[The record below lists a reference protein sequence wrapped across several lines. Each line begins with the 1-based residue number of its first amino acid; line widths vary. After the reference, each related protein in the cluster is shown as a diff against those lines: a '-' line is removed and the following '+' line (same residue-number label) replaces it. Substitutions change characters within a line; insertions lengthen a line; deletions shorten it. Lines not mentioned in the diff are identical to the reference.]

1 MGAIVLSGVV
11 VLDEVESDSLEG
23 GLDPVGGVGVE
34 DPLKVIGV
42 GHALLRRVPRALTGA
57 TEACAG
63 WRRLIGSRRRRRER
77 AAVWACSS
85 SVQPRALTGVT
96 KACAGWRRLNRTPK
110 GRASSTRVYR
120 PCMSLA
126 WRVGVG
132 VTGLRGPDHCVG
144 VTGLRGP
151 DPWLGL
157 GLGLGL
163 GLAAAVMGCWQL

>member
-1 MGAIVLSGVV
+1 LGAIVLSGVV

-23 GLDPVGGVGVE
+23 GLDPVGGMRVE

-63 WRRLIGSRRRRRER
+63 WRRLIGSQRRRRER

-96 KACAGWRRLNRTPK
+96 KACAGWRRLNRNP
-110 GRASSTRVYR
+110 RARAAATRMYG
-120 PCMSLA
+120 PCMSWV
-126 WRVGVG
+126 WRGCGVG
-132 VTGLRGPDHCVG
+132 VWRLRMAMENDRVKL
-144 VTGLRGP
+144 VRLWR
-151 DPWLGL
+151 DELL
-157 GLGLGL
+157 
-163 GLAAAVMGCWQL
+163 AAVMGC

>member
-96 KACAGWRRLNRTPK
+96 KACAGWRRLNRNP
-110 GRASSTRVYR
+110 RARAAATRMYG
-120 PCMSLA
+120 PCMSWV
-126 WRVGVG
+126 WRGCGVG
-132 VTGLRGPDHCVG
+132 VWRLRMAMENDRVKL
-144 VTGLRGP
+144 VRLWR
-151 DPWLGL
+151 DELL
-157 GLGLGL
+157 
-163 GLAAAVMGCWQL
+163 AAVMGC

>member
-96 KACAGWRRLNRTPK
+96 KACAGWRRLNRNP
-110 GRASSTRVYR
+110 RARAAATGMYG
-120 PCMSLA
+120 PCMSWV
-126 WRVGVG
+126 WRGCGMGVCR
-132 VTGLRGPDHCVG
+132 LRMAMDNDRVKL
-144 VTGLRGP
+144 VRLWR
-151 DPWLGL
+151 DELL
-157 GLGLGL
+157 
-163 GLAAAVMGCWQL
+163 AAVMGC